1 MRGGEGCW
9 VCCWHYDDCGSL
21 RLKCEAGN
29 RYILYLS
36 LKVFIKLSRI
46 YKICIYELVLLEY

>member
-29 RYILYLS
+29 RYILYSS

-46 YKICIYELVLLEY
+46 YKISIYELVLL